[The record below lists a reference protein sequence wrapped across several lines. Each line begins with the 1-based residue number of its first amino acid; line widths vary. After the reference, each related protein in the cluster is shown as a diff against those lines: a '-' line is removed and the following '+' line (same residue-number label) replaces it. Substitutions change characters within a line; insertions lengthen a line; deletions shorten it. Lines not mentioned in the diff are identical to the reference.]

1 VLIRGARLVDPTLS
15 IDALRDVRADAV
27 VLEIA
32 EHLDALPNEEIFDA
46 QGLTLAPGFIDMHVH
61 LRDPGEPQ
69 KETLETG
76 GAAALRGG
84 FTSIA
89 CMPNTN
95 PPLDDPGII
104 EDVVRRALAIERPM
118 PRIYPI
124 GAITRGR
131 NGKELCD
138 YAALAQAG
146 AVAFS
151 DDGSSVAD
159 RRVLANAATAAKEL
173 RAPFI
178 EHCENSGLAKISSAL
193 SESSVVARDLHI
205 AEQSGKSWHLAHLST
220 RTAVELLR
228 FAHTSGIRVSA
239 EATPHHLLCTAES
252 TRWMEGSARVN
263 PPLGSEDDVR
273 ALKDAVREG
282 TIEVL
287 ASDHAPHTVEE
298 KRGASPPPGFS
309 GLEVAVGAY
318 AAALPDVPV
327 SQFVSLLSCAPA
339 RILGLSGGSIGIGR
353 PADFTFF
360 VDRPWR
366 VDSRSFASKG
376 KVTPFDGMT
385 LPRQVIA
392 TMVAGKVAY
401 DARVAVSR

>member
-1 VLIRGARLVDPTLS
+1 VLIRGARLVDPSQSL
-15 IDALRDVRADAV
+15 DALRDVRASDV
-27 VLEIA
+27 VVEIG
-32 EHLDALPNEEIFDA
+32 EHLEPLPGEETFDA
-46 QGLTLAPGFIDMHVH
+46 TGMVLAPGFIDMHVH

-84 FTSIA
+84 FSSVA

-95 PPLDDPGII
+95 PTLDEPGVI
-104 EDVVRRALAIERPM
+104 EDLRKRAEATRTPM
-118 PRIYPI
+118 PHVYAI

-131 NGKELCD
+131 NGKEACD
-138 YAALAQAG
+138 YAALVRSG
-146 AVAFS
+146 AVGFS

-159 RRVLANAATAAKEL
+159 GRLLASAAKSAKEL

-178 EHCENSGLAKISSAL
+178 EHCENPGLAKISAAL

-205 AEQSGKSWHLAHLST
+205 AAQSGKSWHFAHLST

-228 FAHTSGIRVSA
+228 FAHASGIRVSA

-252 TRWMEGSARVN
+252 ALWMESAARVN

-273 ALKDAVREG
+273 AIKDAVRDG

-298 KRGASPPPGFS
+298 KRAASPPPGFS
-309 GLEVAVGAY
+309 GLEVAIGAY
-318 AAALPDVPV
+318 AAALPDLPLGK
-327 SQFVSLLSCAPA
+327 FVSLVSCAPA
-339 RILGLSGGSIGIGR
+339 KILGLRGGTMAIGS
-353 PADFTFF
+353 PADVTIFA
-360 VDRPWR
+360 DRSWR
-366 VDSRSFASKG
+366 VDARNFISKG
-376 KVTPFDGMT
+376 KATPFDGMT
-385 LPRQVIA
+385 LPRQVCA
-392 TMVAGKVAY
+392 TIVAGKIAY
-401 DARVAVSR
+401 DARVALSR